1 MSQQQQQQ
9 HASSDSSTKRVEP
22 PVWFDLTE
30 ISPNQA
36 LLDIE
41 KFTNRFESIKDTNFV
56 GQLYDGVNAHYSHYG
71 FSPVIIGYIP
81 APPKSSSNSQDV
93 IKKVIGSQG
102 YWLKKTTHDC
112 GVHFIWYEPV
122 LNNFLFWA
130 PDRYSIVRA
139 MKALRWRLIK
149 YWEFSYQSQQ
159 LVIGEEEDFSDMP
172 ALIDLPEKERRAFAR
187 SYSCN
192 NNANFEE
199 VEYEEEYNEE
209 DDYNQREADAY
220 LLGQSCNYELEGK
233 RMVL

>member
-9 HASSDSSTKRVEP
+9 KQVSAP

-41 KFTNRFESIKDTNFV
+41 KFTNRFENIKDTDFI
-56 GQLYDGVNAHYSHYG
+56 GQLYDGVNAHYSPYG

-93 IKKVIGSQG
+93 IKKVIGTQG
-102 YWLKKTTHDC
+102 YWLKKTTRDC
-112 GVHFIWYEPV
+112 GLHFIWYEPV

-130 PDRYSIVRA
+130 PNRFSIVRA
-139 MKALRWRLIK
+139 MKAIRWRIIK
-149 YWEFSYQSQQ
+149 YWEFTYK
-159 LVIGEEEDFSDMP
+159 EDDFSDMP
-172 ALIDLPEKERRAFAR
+172 ELISQEELDRIVER
-187 SYSCN
+187 SNGCTTMDNVEYYEEGEGE
-192 NNANFEE
+192 EE
-199 VEYEEEYNEE
+199 VYNEE
-209 DDYNQREADAY
+209 DEYNQREADAY
-220 LLGQSCNYELEGK
+220 FMGQRCNWDLEGK